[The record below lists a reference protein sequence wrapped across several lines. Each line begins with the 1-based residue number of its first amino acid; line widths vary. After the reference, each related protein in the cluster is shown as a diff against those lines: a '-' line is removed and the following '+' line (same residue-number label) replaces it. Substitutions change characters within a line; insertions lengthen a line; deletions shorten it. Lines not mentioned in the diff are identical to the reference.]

1 MASFRHRSFHRHLIA
16 TTALVGVSMFA
27 PSAAQAQALPDTANV
42 SIQTGGAT
50 AGGEVPMFDTSVAN
64 TLTVNLRDNQT
75 IINYLNTGTG
85 FNVASGN
92 TVNFRDDRANTA
104 VTLTGGTDNIAVLN
118 RDLSGTPST
127 IAGMIA
133 SDANVSV
140 YLVNS
145 NGIMFGAGS
154 VINTGSF
161 VASTLNLIDAS
172 FLSGSATLQFTGTGP
187 NAISI
192 TGAPSFTTT
201 GAGTG
206 TGIRT
211 GDLVFLGAQ
220 ITSAAGSTFTASG
233 DLAFV
238 AAEDIQ
244 VTSAVGSPMSFV
256 IASGS
261 AVNSAL
267 KLNGTY
273 NGRNVTIALATRG
286 AVADSLLGINGVIT
300 ATGVTM
306 TDRGIV
312 LTAGATAP
320 GVTLTPTTAADID
333 TVGSITVTD
342 ALNATRGSAVY
353 AADNVSFA
361 TALTLTG
368 ATTATSINGTVA
380 FTSTVDGAQAL
391 TTNGATTFG
400 GTVGGTSPLTS
411 LTVNGT
417 SAINGG
423 AITTTGAQSYT
434 GAVTLGG
441 TTTLSST
448 GGGAISFSSTV
459 DSDATARALTVNTAG
474 TTMFGGL
481 VGDTNALV
489 SLTTDAA
496 GTTAING
503 GLGTNNRT
511 IRTTG
516 AQAFNDAVTLGANT
530 SLTGGAIGFGNTANG
545 AFALTTAGATTF
557 GGTVNIASLGVT
569 GTTAINTSS
578 ITTSGAQ
585 DYTGAVTLAVD
596 TTLMGSAIQFNGAG
610 SMINGG
616 QALAL
621 NGATKFDG
629 TVQIDSL
636 EVTGTTAI
644 NTSSIFA
651 ITGALNFTGA
661 VTLGANTSLTGTS
674 IGFGSTVDG
683 AFGLV
688 TAGETTF
695 GGRVGNTT
703 ALVSIDVN
711 GTAAINTDVV
721 RTTDLQNYTDAVT
734 LGSNAVLTSTATGSI
749 SFDASVDSDATAR
762 ALTVNTA
769 GLTTFT
775 GLVGDTNALLSLTT
789 DAGGTTAINGG
800 LGANN
805 RTVRTTQTQT
815 YNDAVTLGANTLL
828 LSSGTGALGNVTFAT
843 TVDSEATARALTVN
857 TAGTTTFGGLV
868 GDTNELASLTTD
880 AAGTSA
886 INGGGVTTTGIQS
899 YSDAIT
905 LGATTTLSVGT
916 ALTATSIG
924 GASGLTITADTA
936 TLDTVA
942 LTAGSI
948 SITATNAVMVDSLSA
963 TAAGADVTV
972 SGSSLANRA
981 GTGAMVITA
990 GDDLSAIATTGAAR
1004 LGALTATA
1012 GNVNVM
1018 AGTTATVAS
1027 ILAGTTAT
1035 VTAGTLA
1042 RVDGNVTAGGDYI
1055 VTGGSVTLGTT
1066 AAALQR
1072 AAGAVTITALTGGI
1086 SGLNTLT
1093 LQSSSDNAGA
1103 ERLTLSAA
1111 TSIDFASGTSLL
1123 GGTTRTALVE
1133 LHADDTSALSLG
1145 NVSALG
1151 VVYATGA
1158 GAAVNGINRA
1168 GTLTVGTVNLVN
1180 AIDFNT
1186 GAISA
1191 GLLSSG
1197 AAVSLISSAD
1207 IATAN
1212 IAAGGNVTITAGA
1225 TATITPTTVADAINA
1240 TGSIDLSATSATV
1253 GGRIQAGG
1261 FAHLRATTGSLGVQ
1275 DVAATTDVTLRA
1287 AATSLSFGAVT
1298 GNGVTVTADANS
1310 VAVGGA
1316 GASVNSTGAA
1326 SFVGGTINLGGTVQS
1341 VGALSAD
1348 STSTM
1353 QFVSL
1358 ASTGSSVSVG
1368 TVTTPTMLTVD
1379 NAVSAATNI
1388 TLRAGSLMLGSVSA
1402 PSAAPNGVV
1411 SITAT
1416 SGSAT
1421 ITGAATAG
1429 NGLSIDAQTGINI
1442 GGLITVSAGTLSL
1455 TTATGN
1461 LTLASIT
1468 APSIALTATTGEV
1481 SVSGDVTAGAGDYN
1495 VTGNTISLGGSTAAV
1510 QTATGAIALN
1520 ATGAAAGV
1528 GIRSTGTLTLRS
1540 NSANSAGAAATS
1552 GITLTTGA
1560 GSIALGS
1567 TALQASTTNLSA
1579 VTIAATPASADVSL
1593 GDVSALSLDGLNAR
1607 AGAITTGN
1615 IDVAQPT
1622 LTIGTSSGN
1631 VSTGTITNTGT
1642 IALTASAGSIGT
1654 GNLTSTTADVTA
1666 DAATGIG
1673 TGDVSATGLVSLI
1686 TTGGNVIGGA
1696 IGGGSVVGRGP
1707 GGVSI
1712 SSLMSGSTAD
1722 VTSTAGAVTITTDA
1736 IATGALQI
1744 DAFNALS
1751 ARDLRGASVTANAR
1765 SMTLRDVTSTTGA
1778 LALTAT
1784 NDTTG
1789 MPADITVRDVVAAST
1804 GMITTAGAFGGS
1816 IGFNTALATNNL
1828 TLDAVVNVR
1837 GVSATSSSGSVVVT
1851 ALGAIS
1857 GPAGAAVNDGRLD
1870 PNFGRLVV
1878 SAATGFAVNGGSL
1891 AQLGSLT
1898 RGGSGAATV
1907 IADQVDIESPVID
1920 IDSVTAR
1927 TGTARIRALSGI
1939 FKVGTVTTGT
1949 SARLV
1954 SDDPAQDIVIGT
1966 VSAGNFATAGDVT
1979 VTSARAVR
1987 IDSIATLTGGIT
1999 ITAPGAVT
2007 GRALGMAA
2015 TDGRPDLNF
2024 GRITLAAA
2032 PNATGAIDVNAA
2044 MPGGLVQIASA
2055 TGGSIAVSSLGIV
2068 DILGDV
2074 TANGD
2079 LSVRGSALTLGAAG
2093 GVTQRATG
2101 SVRYVSTAGSI
2112 TAGTGMMVI
2121 ANSDDVVENG
2131 SSITIDATGGNIA
2144 FGPTTTLLGGAS
2156 NRQSNIGIRLG
2167 TSGSALTLGT
2177 VRGRTLSGVDAAGT
2191 TFGDLTTTG
2200 AITLGDVSVRNALT
2214 VGTTG
2219 LLSSG
2224 PVFVTGAGQSL
2235 SLQATS
2241 GITATGTLSSQG
2253 NLSIDTDGNLGFT
2266 TAVSNAGN
2274 ASVRVGGNA
2283 AGSLL
2288 QAFGSVSEIVTG
2300 ADTIATTRS
2309 GEPAMFAADPVG
2321 GGNSGGL
2328 YPVPNP
2334 TPPGSTPPLDSNLT
2348 ISAGSITKSTVSA
2361 GAALSVTATSGL
2373 LQINSATAGTTA
2385 TFAKQG
2391 TIDDLQLGTATAGN
2405 AVTIGSTTDAR
2416 LGVITSQTAAVAV
2429 TSTGATT
2436 GLMRGTALAD
2446 GRADANFDFA
2456 DLIAATTVNVTAGP
2470 LAQLGRVDHG
2480 TTSTADVIADRVDV
2494 RADAV
2499 DLTTAT
2505 ARATALTIT
2514 ARIGDLRLGTGT
2526 AMTSISLDKQVAASP
2541 TAPTSV
2547 LRATSLTAGTSVGV
2561 MSRTDALLDT
2571 VTSGTATTVSADRLA
2586 SVTGAVSA
2594 GGNYSVTGASVALG
2608 DDADAEIQSA
2618 GGAVAIR
2625 STGGAITGGVG
2636 LTLRSNSGGAAD
2648 AANTRALT
2656 IDATGGAIS
2665 FDIGSNVQGGT
2676 QRQSLFGVAARTA
2689 GSAITL
2695 GNVSAQG
2702 FTGINPALTTPLT
2715 NAGDILIG
2723 TLGTTE
2729 AIAITST
2736 AGSIRLGDGA
2746 STAGGITLMANAAV
2760 TGLART
2766 AAATDGRLVPLF
2778 DRASLTA
2785 ASGNDVAITAG
2796 TTAQIGSVTAGRNIT
2811 GTAQAMD
2818 ASSLTATT
2826 GSITGTAS
2834 VGDLIIG
2841 TAAAGTT
2848 ATLTKNGAASG
2859 ELQIGTL
2866 TSGNATGSTGVAT
2879 LTSATAA
2886 RLGSITS
2893 RTSDII
2899 VTAGGPVTGT
2909 ALASAA
2915 TDGRLAAG
2923 FGTANLNAA
2932 NDLRVTASSTT
2943 APNGAALQL
2952 GTVSAVRSIALNA
2965 ANADLLGSVTAPD
2978 VTITY
2983 GSGTGALRLGT
2994 DANGTGG
3001 FVLDLNEINR
3011 IQAARVV
3018 FDAVG
3023 RNVAIGAVGFNA
3035 GIGTQRIDIRS
3046 TAAIRLDGLVTLT
3059 GANRTLRIGDLA
3071 ATPSATSSVSVFVT
3085 AGAGGRINLSDGDLV
3100 LNAGRV
3106 AVGQNDGFIS
3116 VLSTLSAQE
3125 VATRY
3130 VANSNS
3136 SLYSAQLAGG
3146 VPYTAFDLIIARNLS
3161 VAYTDYAVFQNT
3173 GFGTQT
3179 LGVTVGS
3186 LSAPQLLGLT
3196 STGASAQNGFALF
3209 GSINGTTGSA
3219 SALLGP
3225 SAIGITGLNLAQS
3238 RINGCLIASGGGG
3251 CLISAIS
3258 IPTSTVFD
3266 VRVSTILQAVD
3277 DLAISFDPLI
3287 GTNNESLFADLG
3299 TADILTDETQA
3310 PTKPDNDAPE
3320 ADEAATG
3327 KKDQ

>member
-1 MASFRHRSFHRHLIA
+1 MASFRHRSFHRHLIV

-50 AGGEVPMFDTSVAN
+50 AGGEAPMFDTSVAN

-104 VTLTGGTDNIAVLN
+104 ATLTGGTDNIAVLN

-145 NGIMFGAGS
+145 NGIIFGAGS

-161 VASTLNLIDAS
+161 VASTLDVSDSS
-172 FLSGSATLQFTGTGP
+172 FLSGSATLQFTGTSA

-201 GAGTG
+201 GTGTG

-244 VTSAVGSPMSFV
+244 VTSAVGSPISFV

-300 ATGVTM
+300 ATGVSM

-312 LTAGATAP
+312 LTAGTTAP

-342 ALNATRGSAVY
+342 ALNATRGSAVN

-380 FTSTVDGAQAL
+380 FNSTVDGAFAL

-400 GTVGGTSPLTS
+400 GAVGGTTPLTS

-423 AITTTGAQSYT
+423 AITTTGAQS
-434 GAVTLGG
+434 
-441 TTTLSST
+441 
-448 GGGAISFSSTV
+448 
-459 DSDATARALTVNTAG
+459 
-474 TTMFGGL
+474 
-481 VGDTNALV
+481 
-489 SLTTDAA
+489 
-496 GTTAING
+496 
-503 GLGTNNRT
+503 
-511 IRTTG
+511 
-516 AQAFNDAVTLGANT
+516 
-530 SLTGGAIGFGNTANG
+530 
-545 AFALTTAGATTF
+545 
-557 GGTVNIASLGVT
+557 
-569 GTTAINTSS
+569 
-578 ITTSGAQ
+578 
-585 DYTGAVTLAVD
+585 
-596 TTLMGSAIQFNGAG
+596 
-610 SMINGG
+610 
-616 QALAL
+616 
-621 NGATKFDG
+621 
-629 TVQIDSL
+629 
-636 EVTGTTAI
+636 
-644 NTSSIFA
+644 
-651 ITGALNFTGA
+651 FTGA
-661 VTLGANTSLTGTS
+661 VTLGADTSLTGSTIGLGATVNGAQTLTTTGATTFGGLVGSTTALTS
-674 IGFGSTVDG
+674 VTVNGTSAINGGGTTTTGLQSYTGAVTLGAATALTGSTIGFGSTVDG
-683 AFGLV
+683 AQ
-688 TAGETTF
+688 T
-695 GGRVGNTT
+695 
-703 ALVSIDVN
+703 
-711 GTAAINTDVV
+711 
-721 RTTDLQNYTDAVT
+721 
-734 LGSNAVLTSTATGSI
+734 
-749 SFDASVDSDATAR
+749 
-762 ALTVNTA
+762 
-769 GLTTFT
+769 LTTT
-775 GLVGDTNALLSLTT
+775 G
-789 DAGGTTAINGG
+789 
-800 LGANN
+800 
-805 RTVRTTQTQT
+805 
-815 YNDAVTLGANTLL
+815 
-828 LSSGTGALGNVTFAT
+828 
-843 TVDSEATARALTVN
+843 E
-857 TAGTTTFGGLV
+857 TTFGGLV
-868 GDTNELASLTTD
+868 GGTTALTSVTVNGTSAINGGGTTTTGLQSYTGAVTLGAATALTGSTIGFGSTVDGAQTLTTTG
-880 AAGTSA
+880 ATTFGGLVGGTTALTSVTVNGTSA

-905 LGATTTLSVGT
+905 LGAMTTLSVGT

-924 GASGLTITADTA
+924 GASGLTINADTA

-948 SITATNAVMVDSLSA
+948 NITATNAVMIDSLSA

-972 SGSSLANRA
+972 SGTSLANRA
-981 GTGAMVITA
+981 GTGGMVITA
-990 GDDLSAIATTGAAR
+990 GDDVSATATTGAAL

-1012 GNVNVM
+1012 ASVNVM

-1027 ILAGTTAT
+1027 ITAGTTAT
-1035 VTAGTLA
+1035 VTAATLA
-1042 RVDGNVTAGGDYI
+1042 RVDGTVTAGGDYV
-1055 VTGGSVTLGTT
+1055 VTGASVTLGTT

-1103 ERLTLSAA
+1103 ERLTLNAA
-1111 TSIDFASGTSLL
+1111 TSISFASGTTLL

-1158 GAAVNGINRA
+1158 GAAVNGISRA
-1168 GTLTVGTVNLVN
+1168 GMLTVGNVNLVN

-1212 IAAGGNVTITAGA
+1212 IAAGGNVTITAA
-1225 TATITPTTVADAINA
+1225 TTATITPSTVADAINA
-1240 TGSIDLSATSATV
+1240 TGSVDLSATSATV

-1287 AATSLSFGAVT
+1287 AATSLSFGAAT

-1310 VAVGGA
+1310 VAVGGV

-1348 STSTM
+1348 SASTM

-1368 TVTTPTMLTVD
+1368 TMTTPTMLTVD
-1379 NAVSAATNI
+1379 NAVSAATDI

-1402 PSAAPNGVV
+1402 PSATPNGVV

-1416 SGSAT
+1416 TGAAT

-1442 GGLITVSAGTLSL
+1442 GGLITVSAGALSL

-1481 SVSGDVTAGAGDYN
+1481 SVSGDVTASAGDYN
-1495 VTGNTISLGGSTAAV
+1495 ATGNTISLGGATAAV
-1510 QTATGAIALN
+1510 QSATGAIALN

-1528 GIRSTGTLTLRS
+1528 GIRSAGTLTLRS
-1540 NSANSAGAAATS
+1540 NSANSAGAAAAS

-1567 TALQASTTNLSA
+1567 TTLQASTTNLSA
-1579 VTIAATPASADVSL
+1579 VTIAATPASADVTL
-1593 GDVSALSLDGLNAR
+1593 GAVSALSLDGLNAR

-1615 IDVAQPT
+1615 IDVAEPT

-1654 GNLTSTTADVTA
+1654 GNLTSSTADVTA
-1666 DAATGIG
+1666 NAATGIG
-1673 TGDVSATGLVSLI
+1673 TGDVSAVGLTSLI
-1686 TTGGNVIGGA
+1686 TIGGNVTGGA
-1696 IGGGSVVGRGP
+1696 IGGGSVVVRGP

-1712 SSLMSGSTAD
+1712 SSLMSGSTAE
-1722 VTSTAGAVTITTDA
+1722 VTSTAGAVTVTVDA

-1751 ARDLRGASVTANAR
+1751 ARDLRGATVTANAR

-1778 LALTAT
+1778 VALTAT
-1784 NDTTG
+1784 NGTTG
-1789 MPADITVRDVVAAST
+1789 MPADIAVRDVVAAST
-1804 GMITTAGAFGGS
+1804 GMITTAGASGGS
-1816 IGFNTALATNNL
+1816 IGFNSALATNNL
-1828 TLDAVVNVR
+1828 GLDAVVNVR
-1837 GVSATSSSGSVVVT
+1837 GVSATSSSGGVT
-1851 ALGAIS
+1851 VAALGAIS
-1857 GPAGAAVNDGRLD
+1857 GPAGTAVNDGRLD
-1870 PNFGRLVV
+1870 PNFGRLGI
-1878 SAATGFAVNGGSL
+1878 SAASGFAVNGGSL
-1891 AQLGSLT
+1891 AQLGSLA

-1939 FKVGTVTTGT
+1939 FTIGTVTTGT

-1954 SDDPAQDIVIGT
+1954 SDNPAQDIVIGT

-1987 IDSIATLTGGIT
+1987 IDSIATSTGGIA
-1999 ITAPGAVT
+1999 ITAPGEVT

-2024 GRITLAAA
+2024 ERITLAAA
-2032 PNATGAIDVNAA
+2032 PNGTGAIDVNAA

-2055 TGGSIAVSSLGIV
+2055 TGGSIAVNSLGIV

-2112 TAGTGMMVI
+2112 TAGAGMMVI

-2167 TSGSALTLGT
+2167 TAGSTLTLGT
-2177 VRGRTLSGVDAAGT
+2177 VRGRTLSGIDVAGT

-2200 AITLGDVSVRNALT
+2200 AITLGDVSVRNALN

-2224 PVFVTGAGQSL
+2224 PVFVTGVGQSL

-2288 QAFGSVSEIVTG
+2288 QAFGSVREIVAG
-2300 ADTIATTRS
+2300 ADTIAMTRS
-2309 GEPAMFAADPVG
+2309 GAAALFPADTVG

-2334 TPPGSTPPLDSNLT
+2334 TPPGSPPPVESNLT
-2348 ISAGSITKSTVSA
+2348 ISAGSVTKSTVSA
-2361 GAALSVTATSGL
+2361 GAALSVTATSGR

-2391 TIDDLQLGTATAGN
+2391 TIDDLQLITVTAGN

-2416 LGVITSQTAAVAV
+2416 LGLITSQSAAVAV

-2480 TTSTADVIADRVDV
+2480 VTSPADVIADRVDV

-2499 DLTTAT
+2499 DLTSAT
-2505 ARATALTIT
+2505 ARATSLTIT

-2526 AMTSISLDKQVAASP
+2526 AMTSITLDKQVAASP
-2541 TAPTSV
+2541 TAPTGV

-2561 MSRTDALLDT
+2561 MSSTDALLGT

-2586 SVTGAVSA
+2586 SVAGAVSA
-2594 GGNYSVTGASVALG
+2594 GGNYSVTGSSVALG

-2648 AANTRALT
+2648 ATNTRALT

-2676 QRQSLFGVAARTA
+2676 QRQSLVGVMARTA
-2689 GSAITL
+2689 GSPITL
-2695 GNVSAQG
+2695 GNVSARG

-2736 AGSIRLGDGA
+2736 AGSIRLGDVA
-2746 STAGGITLMANAAV
+2746 STAGGITLVANGAV

-2778 DRASLTA
+2778 DRANLTA
-2785 ASGNDVAITAG
+2785 ASGNDVAVAAG
-2796 TTAQIGSVTAGRNIT
+2796 TTAQMGSVTAGRNIT
-2811 GTAQAMD
+2811 GTAQAID

-2834 VGDLIIG
+2834 VGDLILG

-2866 TSGNATGSTGVAT
+2866 TSGNVTGSTGVAT
-2879 LTSATAA
+2879 LTSATAT

-2899 VTAGGPVTGT
+2899 VTAAGPVTGI
-2909 ALASAA
+2909 ALASAP

-2943 APNGAALQL
+2943 APNSAALQL

-2994 DANGTGG
+2994 NANGTGG

-3011 IQAARVV
+3011 IQTARVV

-3071 ATPSATSSVSVFVT
+3071 PTPSATSSVSVFAT
-3085 AGAGGRINLSDGDLV
+3085 AGAGGRINLTDGDLV
-3100 LNAGRV
+3100 LNAGRI

-3116 VLSTLSAQE
+3116 VLSTLSAQD

-3146 VPYTAFDLIIARNLS
+3146 VPYTSFDLIIARNLS

-3251 CLISAIS
+3251 CLISSIS